1 MTALRFA
8 LIFGLLCV
16 SSVAGAADILGFDF
30 GKSVDLPECER
41 FPTANPRLKIYN
53 SVQQQTCIED
63 PVSDGDRIVHF
74 AMASSPKYVKE
85 RRAKVSMAAGELC
98 AVQYY
103 TWGIRDQDE
112 MLEQLRAT
120 YGKPSSLIRSTGK
133 NLYGA
138 ALPIIHARWNS
149 KNAEISFDGAIGDF
163 ETGDVTIMSLIPQ
176 CVASKP
182 AKSL

>member
-8 LIFGLLCV
+8 LIFALLCF
-16 SSVAGAADILGFDF
+16 SPVAGATDIFGFDF
-30 GKSVDLPECER
+30 GKPIDLPECER

-63 PVSDGDRIVHF
+63 PVPYGNRVIHF
-74 AMASSPKYVKE
+74 GMASSPKYVKE
-85 RRAKVSMAAGELC
+85 RRATVSMAAGELC

-112 MLEQLRAT
+112 LLEQLRAT

-138 ALPIIHARWNS
+138 ALPIIHARWTS
-149 KNAEISFDGAIGDF
+149 KTAEISLDGAIGDF

-176 CVASKP
+176 CAASKP